1 MRTWK
6 DNAREFGALSKQ
18 GYGVRLALLAACS
31 VDPAARPGQKGRF
44 PAPARE
50 NVRVSQEEFAKTAGA
65 APTTIGQ
72 CLKKWDRMVDAGWK
86 VPREKLTPA
95 MSTVLELPDGFV
107 AEYEALTE
115 ERPAYRHLSRAGM
128 ADAIRSDPETAKAA
142 AAAVLEVPETLVD
155 SATSDQ
161 LNQVSEAML
170 QRTLRDAGMPP
181 AGPRA
186 RPGDPRPEWAKQVTR
201 IGLDAHEVTQMV
213 SRLREEGRT
222 DLADSCYRE
231 LRHTLLDALTRLEST
246 SIPETPEGVNR

>member
-128 ADAIRSDPETAKAA
+128 
-142 AAAVLEVPETLVD
+142 LEVPETLVD